1 MKKRIARLLVKW
13 AQKLNPSVAF
23 ENAPNVRQMSITLHI
38 TKKDVKEWR
47 KEHPECKS
55 HRQGLKSIIEE
66 AKWQVA
72 GSIGRGLMK
81 SNAIDFEIHKTLYVA
96 DVSGSIYLYAQSPY
110 GSEENGTA
118 ATTEATDAE

>member
-1 MKKRIARLLVKW
+1 MKRKLSRLLVKW

-23 ENAPNVRQMSITLHI
+23 ENAPQVRQMGITLHI

-55 HRQGLKSIIEE
+55 HRQGLKSIVEE

-72 GSIGRGLMK
+72 GIIGRGLMK
-81 SNAIDFEIHKTLYVA
+81 NNAINFEIHKTLYVA
-96 DVSGSIYLYAQSPY
+96 DVSGSIYLYAQQPN
-110 GSEENGTA
+110 GIEENDTA
-118 ATTEATDAE
+118 APTETADAE

>member
-1 MKKRIARLLVKW
+1 MKHKLSRMLVKL
-13 AQKLNPSVAF
+13 AQWLYPSIAF
-23 ENAPNVRQMSITLHI
+23 ENAPQARQMGITLHI

-55 HRQGLKSIIEE
+55 HRQGLKSLIEE

-72 GSIGRGLMK
+72 GTIGRGLMK
-81 SNAIDFEIHKTLYVA
+81 NNAIDFEVHKTLYVA
-96 DVSGSIYLYAQSPY
+96 DVSGSIYLYAKQDN

-118 ATTEATDAE
+118 APTEATDAD